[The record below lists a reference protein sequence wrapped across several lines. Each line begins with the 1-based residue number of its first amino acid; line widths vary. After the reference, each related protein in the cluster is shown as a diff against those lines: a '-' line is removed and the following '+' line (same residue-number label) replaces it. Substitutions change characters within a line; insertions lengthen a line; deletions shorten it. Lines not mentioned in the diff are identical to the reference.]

1 MWSSAI
7 DSYVGM
13 RMMGGSNG
21 WGKTSAMGSISATIV
36 EVIAFER
43 LVGLAFKR
51 QYGRVSN
58 D

>member
-1 MWSSAI
+1 
-7 DSYVGM
+7 
-13 RMMGGSNG
+13 MMGGSNG

-51 QYGRVSN
+51 QYGRVRN
-58 D
+58 G